1 MLLPL
6 FEDDPSSKPAET
18 CRGSGLSVSD
28 RLRENVELRALPE
41 SLYPDWSLFEI
52 EAPSC
57 LFSMFAFGVGSPGGF
72 RCDISKEDGGIICHY
87 YSLAD

>member
-1 MLLPL
+1 M

-18 CRGSGLSVSD
+18 CRGNGLSVSD
-28 RLRENVELRALPE
+28 RLLENVELRALAE
-41 SLYPDWSLFEI
+41 SLYSDWSLFEI

-57 LFSMFAFGVGSPGGF
+57 LLLSMFAFGVGSPGGA

-87 YSLAD
+87 YSLAA